1 MYYVILIG
9 YVQYDYSMV
18 EWQIFEDLKLWSGF
32 LVVLGSMFI
41 LCYILVVNKY
51 LFFSC
56 YVLKVQ
62 CNRLLFNY
70 VSRVVVEL

>member
-41 LCYILVVNKY
+41 LCYILIVNKY